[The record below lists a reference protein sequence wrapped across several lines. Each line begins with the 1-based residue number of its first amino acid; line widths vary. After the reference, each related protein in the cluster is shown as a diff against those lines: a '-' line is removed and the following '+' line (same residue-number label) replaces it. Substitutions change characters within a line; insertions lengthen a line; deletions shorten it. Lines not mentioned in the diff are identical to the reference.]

1 MRELT
6 ADLFIS
12 LDGFASGVNQAAYFG
27 YFGQNLGDWVRDH
40 LEQPQVIVMGR
51 VTYVALAQFSA
62 SATDELSVKMS
73 SLPKLVFSR
82 TLEEP
87 LAWKNTRL
95 LKNAVADEIR
105 ALKQQP
111 GDPLRSIGSI
121 SLVKSMMQ
129 LGLVDR
135 LRLMV
140 FPLILGSAGREPIFA
155 GYPQGSLELIDTK
168 VLDSR
173 LILLEYRRFVKRRD

>member
-12 LDGFASGVNQAAYFG
+12 LDGFASGVDQPAYFG
-27 YFGQNLGDWVRDH
+27 YFGQDLASWVLEH
-40 LEQPQVIVMGR
+40 LEQPQVMVMGR
-51 VTYVALAQFSA
+51 VTYDALAGFSA
-62 SATDELSVKMS
+62 SAADEVSIRMS
-73 SLPKLVFSR
+73 DLPKLVFSS

-95 LKNAVADEIR
+95 LRRNVGDEIT

-129 LGLVDR
+129 MGLVDR

-140 FPLILGSAGREPIFA
+140 FPLILGSAGREPIYA
-155 GYPQGSLELIDTK
+155 GCPQSRLELAQTR

-173 LILLEYRRFVKRRD
+173 LIVLEYRPVR

>member
-1 MRELT
+1 
-6 ADLFIS
+6 
-12 LDGFASGVNQAAYFG
+12 
-27 YFGQNLGDWVRDH
+27 
-40 LEQPQVIVMGR
+40 
-51 VTYVALAQFSA
+51 
-62 SATDELSVKMS
+62 MS
-73 SLPKLVFSR
+73 SLPKLVFSS
-82 TLEEP
+82 TLKEP
-87 LAWKNTRL
+87 LPWKNTRL
-95 LKNAVADEIR
+95 LKSAVADEIR

-173 LILLEYRRFVKRRD
+173 LILLEYRPVFMSAS